1 MIAFKLAFRNLVG
14 AGLRTWLNVFVLSF
28 IYILIIWQ
36 YGILDGWN
44 HQANKDMKAW
54 EVGNGQYWQENYD
67 PYDFFTLEESHA
79 KIPEVLQKASSEGVV
94 TPILISQASVYPDG
108 RIQSMLLKGINPDQ
122 KVIAVPS
129 AELNVESEAMPA
141 GSPTAGRTGHEIPVV
156 IGRRMAKSCKLKVGD
171 VTTIRWRDINGTFD
185 AAEVKVAKVFN
196 CNVPN
201 VDAGQMYIPIEKLQ
215 EMMQAPDEATMFII
229 GKDFEMN
236 ETVSGWEYKDYDFL
250 MTEMNE
256 MMKMKKVGG
265 SFLYV
270 ILLLLAMLAIFDTQV
285 LSIFRRQKEIGTYIA
300 MGMTRGQVVSLFTVE
315 GAMHAILA
323 VILGAIYGIPFLL
336 WQLKIGYTMPA
347 GSDDFGLAIAE
358 TIFPVYG
365 LGLIITTVLLV
376 LIITTIVSYMPA
388 RKISKMK
395 PTDALKG
402 KIQ

>member
-1 MIAFKLAFRNLVG
+1 MIAFKLAYRNLVG

-28 IYILIIWQ
+28 IYILIIWH

-44 HQANKDMKAW
+44 HQANKDMQAW

-79 KIPEVLQKASSEGVV
+79 KIPEVLHKATANGIV
-94 TPILISQASVYPDG
+94 TPLLLLQASVYPDG

-129 AELNVESEAMPA
+129 AELNVESE
-141 GSPTAGRTGHEIPVV
+141 EIPVV

-171 VTTIRWRDINGTFD
+171 VTTIRWRDVNGTFD
-185 AAEVKVAKVFN
+185 AAEVKVVKVFN

-201 VDAGQMYIPIEKLQ
+201 VDAGQMYIHIEQLQ

-229 GKDFEMN
+229 GENSEMSDSI
-236 ETVSGWEYKDYDFL
+236 SGWEYRDLDYL
-250 MTEMNE
+250 MKEMNE

-265 SFLYV
+265 SFFYL
-270 ILLLLAMLAIFDTQV
+270 ILMLLAMLAIFDTQV

-300 MGMTRGQVVSLFTVE
+300 MGMTRTQVVSLFTVE

-323 VILGAIYGIPFLL
+323 IIFGAIYGIPFLL
-336 WQLKIGYTMPA
+336 WQMKTGMSMPA
-347 GSDDFGLAIAE
+347 GSDDMGIAIAE
-358 TIFPVYG
+358 SIFPVYG
-365 LGLIITTVLLV
+365 VGLIITTVLLV

>member
-1 MIAFKLAFRNLVG
+1 MLSIKLAYRNLVG

-28 IYILIIWQ
+28 IYVLIIWH

-54 EVGNGQYWQENYD
+54 EVGNGQYWHQNYD
-67 PYDFFTLEESHA
+67 PYDFFTLEDSHA
-79 KIPEVLQKASSEGVV
+79 QIPEVLKKAASEGVA
-94 TPILISQASVYPDG
+94 TPILISQATVYPDG
-108 RIQSMLLKGINPDQ
+108 RIQSMLLRGINSDQ
-122 KVIAVPS
+122 KVIAIPS
-129 AELNVESEAMPA
+129 TELNIESE
-141 GSPTAGRTGHEIPVV
+141 EIPAI
-156 IGRRMAKSCKLKVGD
+156 IGRRMAKSCKLKEGD
-171 VTTIRWRDINGTFD
+171 ITTIRWRDVNGTFD
-185 AAEVKVAKVFN
+185 AAEVKIVKVFN

-201 VDAGQMYIPIEKLQ
+201 VDAGQMYIPIEKLR
-215 EMMQAPDEATMFII
+215 EMMQAPDEATMFVI
-229 GKDFEMN
+229 GEDVEMSDSI
-236 ETVSGWEYKDYDFL
+236 SGWEYKDYDFL

-265 SFLYV
+265 SFFYV
-270 ILLLLAMLAIFDTQV
+270 ILMLLAMLAIFDTQV

-300 MGMTRGQVVSLFTVE
+300 MGMTRPQVVSLFTVE

-323 VILGAIYGIPFLL
+323 VVAGAIYGVPFLL
-336 WQLKIGYTMPA
+336 WQMNTGMSMPA
-347 GSDDFGLAIAE
+347 GSDDMGIAIAE

-365 LGLIITTVLLV
+365 AGLIITTVLLV

-395 PTDALKG
+395 PTDAIKG

>member
-1 MIAFKLAFRNLVG
+1 MIAFKLAWRNLVG

-28 IYILIIWQ
+28 IYILIIWH

-44 HQANKDMKAW
+44 HQANKDMQAW

-79 KIPEVLQKASSEGVV
+79 KIPEVLHKATARGIV
-94 TPILISQASVYPDG
+94 TPLLLLQASVYPDG
-108 RIQSMLLKGINPDQ
+108 RIQSMLLRGIIPDQ
-122 KVIAVPS
+122 KVIAIPS
-129 AELNVESEAMPA
+129 AELNIKLEAMPA
-141 GSPTAGRTGHEIPVV
+141 GRIGQEIPVV
-156 IGRRMAKSCKLKVGD
+156 MGRRMAKSCKLKVGD
-171 VTTIRWRDINGTFD
+171 VTTIRWRDVNGTFD
-185 AAEVKVAKVFN
+185 AAEVKVVKVFN

-201 VDAGQMYIPIEKLQ
+201 VDAGQMYIHINTLQ

-229 GKDFEMN
+229 GENSEINDSI
-236 ETVSGWEYKDYDFL
+236 SGWEYRDFDYL
-250 MTEMNE
+250 MKEMNE

-265 SFLYV
+265 SFFYL
-270 ILLLLAMLAIFDTQV
+270 ILMLLAMLAIFDTQV

-300 MGMTRGQVVSLFTVE
+300 MGMTRTQVVSLFTVE

-323 VILGAIYGIPFLL
+323 VIFGAIYGIPFLL
-336 WQLKIGYTMPA
+336 WQMKTGMSMPA
-347 GSDDFGLAIAE
+347 GSDDMGIAIAE
-358 TIFPVYG
+358 SIFPVYG
-365 LGLIITTVLLV
+365 VGLIITTVLLV

>member
-1 MIAFKLAFRNLVG
+1 MLSLKLAFRNLVG

-28 IYILIIWQ
+28 IYILIIWH

-54 EVGNGQYWQENYD
+54 EVGNGQYWHQNYD
-67 PYDFFTLEESHA
+67 PYDFFTFEESHA
-79 KIPEVLQKASSEGVV
+79 KIPETFKKATSEGII

-108 RIQSMLLKGINPDQ
+108 RIQSMLLKGIDPNQNVLALPT
-122 KVIAVPS
+122 
-129 AELNVESEAMPA
+129 AELNIESE
-141 GSPTAGRTGHEIPVV
+141 EIPVV
-156 IGRRMAKSCKLKVGD
+156 IGRRMAKSCSLIEGD
-171 VTTIRWRDINGTFD
+171 ITTIRWRDVNGTFD

-201 VDAGQMYIPIEKLQ
+201 VDAGQMYIHINKLR
-215 EMMQAPDEATMFII
+215 EMMQAPDEATLFII
-229 GKDFEMN
+229 GEDFEMN
-236 ETVSGWEYKDYDFL
+236 ETVSGWEYKDFDFL

-265 SFLYV
+265 SFMYV
-270 ILLLLAMLAIFDTQV
+270 ILMLLAMLAIFDTQV

-300 MGMTRGQVVSLFTVE
+300 MGMTRRQVVSLFTVE

-323 VILGAIYGIPFLL
+323 VIFIAIFGTPLL
-336 WQLKIGYTMPA
+336 IWLMSIGMTMPA
-347 GSDDFGLAIAE
+347 GTDDFGIAIAE
-358 TIFPVYG
+358 TIYPVYG
-365 LGLIITTVLLV
+365 AGFILTTVLLV

-388 RKISKMK
+388 RKISKMN
-395 PTDALKG
+395 PTDAIKG

>member
-1 MIAFKLAFRNLVG
+1 MLSIKLAYRNLVG

-28 IYILIIWQ
+28 IYVLIIWH

-54 EVGNGQYWQENYD
+54 EVGNGQYWHQNYD
-67 PYDFFTLEESHA
+67 PYDFFTLEDSHA
-79 KIPEVLQKASSEGVV
+79 QIPEVLKKAASEGVA
-94 TPILISQASVYPDG
+94 TPILISQATVYPDG
-108 RIQSMLLKGINPDQ
+108 RIQSMLLRGINSDQ
-122 KVIAVPS
+122 KVIAIPS
-129 AELNVESEAMPA
+129 TELNIESE
-141 GSPTAGRTGHEIPVV
+141 EIPAI
-156 IGRRMAKSCKLKVGD
+156 IGRRMAKSCKLKEGD
-171 VTTIRWRDINGTFD
+171 ITTIRWRDVNGTFD
-185 AAEVKVAKVFN
+185 AAEVKIVKVFN

-201 VDAGQMYIPIEKLQ
+201 VDAGQMYIPIEKLR
-215 EMMQAPDEATMFII
+215 EMMQAPDEATMFVI
-229 GKDFEMN
+229 GEDVEMSDSI
-236 ETVSGWEYKDYDFL
+236 SGWEYKDFDFL

-265 SFLYV
+265 SFFYV
-270 ILLLLAMLAIFDTQV
+270 ILMLLAMLAIFDTQV

-300 MGMTRGQVVSLFTVE
+300 MGMTRPQVVSLFTVE

-323 VILGAIYGIPFLL
+323 VVAGAIYGVPFLL
-336 WQLKIGYTMPA
+336 WQMNTGMSMPA
-347 GSDDFGLAIAE
+347 GSDDMGIAIAE

-365 LGLIITTVLLV
+365 AGLIITTVLLV

-395 PTDALKG
+395 PTDAIKG